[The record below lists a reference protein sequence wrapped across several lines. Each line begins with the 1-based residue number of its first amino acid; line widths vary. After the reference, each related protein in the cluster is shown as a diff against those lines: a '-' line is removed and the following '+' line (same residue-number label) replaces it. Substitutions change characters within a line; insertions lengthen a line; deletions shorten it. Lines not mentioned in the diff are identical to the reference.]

1 VTNGGRPRA
10 GEPTVAPPTAL
21 GRRPVHTADGS
32 DQPAPGSGPPAPA
45 TGPAVWATP
54 AIPAPAARG
63 SLRYLLDLD
72 TELADSIDVGMQ
84 LAARR
89 MATAVVF
96 DGDTGELELGDRLRA
111 VVGGPGILVLDGVL
125 AVNVTVG
132 GRVASELLGAGDLLE
147 LDTTETDELLTCTTG
162 WRGLVRTRFA
172 MLDRDFAQRVVR
184 WPQLNQVLLQ
194 RTERRTHSLNVQRAI
209 AAQPRLEIRL
219 ALLLLH
225 LAARWGRVEPG
236 GVRLSLP
243 LTHQLLGRL
252 VGAERPSV
260 SHALARLARSGL
272 VTGTG
277 DEWHL
282 HARVDAAFD
291 AMLDDVP
298 AGIGPLRATGKTA

>member
-1 VTNGGRPRA
+1 V
-10 GEPTVAPPTAL
+10 
-21 GRRPVHTADGS
+21 S
-32 DQPAPGSGPPAPA
+32 
-45 TGPAVWATP
+45 
-54 AIPAPAARG
+54 G

-72 TELADSIDVGMQ
+72 TELAESLDVGRR

-96 DGDTGELELGDRLRA
+96 EADAGDLDLSPRLDEIGR
-111 VVGGPGILVLDGVL
+111 GPGILLLSGL
-125 AVNVTVG
+125 LSVNVTVG

-147 LDTTETDELLTCTTG
+147 PTSCEEDELLTCSTG
-162 WRGLVRTRFA
+162 WR
-172 MLDRDFAQRVVR
+172 MLLPGRLAVLDSNFVQRIVP
-184 WPQLNQVLLQ
+184 WPQLTHALLA
-194 RTERRTHSLNVQRAI
+194 RAERRTRSLNVQRAI
-209 AAQPRLEIRL
+209 ASQPRLEIRL

-225 LAARWGRVEPG
+225 LASRWGRVEPG
-236 GVRLSLP
+236 GVRLTLP

-260 SHALARLARSGL
+260 SHALARLSRSGL

-282 HARVDAAFD
+282 HARVDESFD

-298 AGIGPLRATGKTA
+298 AGAADVPASAGGSG

>member
-1 VTNGGRPRA
+1 MTTNGRPDPGGRMPEA
-10 GEPTVAPPTAL
+10 
-21 GRRPVHTADGS
+21 S
-32 DQPAPGSGPPAPA
+32 SPPARGRDPL
-45 TGPAVWATP
+45 
-54 AIPAPAARG
+54 APDSPRSRG

-72 TELADSIDVGMQ
+72 AELAESLDVSMR

-96 DGDTGELELGDRLRA
+96 EREAGELDLTTTLAA
-111 VVGGPGILVLDGVL
+111 VGSGPGVLVLDGVL

-147 LDTTETDELLTCTTG
+147 ADTSPEEELFSCATD
-162 WRGLVRTRFA
+162 WRCLMRSRFA
-172 MLDRDFAQRVVR
+172 VLDGAFAERVTR
-184 WPQLNQVLLQ
+184 WPELTGVLLG
-194 RTERRTHSLNVQRAI
+194 RAERRTHSLNVQRAI
-209 AAQPRLEIRL
+209 ASQPRLEIRL

-225 LAARWGRVEPG
+225 LASRWGRVEPG
-236 GVRLSLP
+236 GVRLTLP

-260 SHALARLARSGL
+260 SHALARLHRSGL
-272 VTGTG
+272 LTGAG

-282 HARVDAAFD
+282 HSRVDARFD

-298 AGIGPLRATGKTA
+298 AGVSSVEAAPAWPVA